1 MGLIA
6 NINSFYKDLKDYRS
20 FKKST
25 VSLTNPTQ
33 FKTIFKDWLDNFNT
47 NNNTG
52 YIAACAAIWGYSF
65 AKAKSRIYDITN
77 GEEVEGHPYYQ
88 LIRKPNWFQT
98 MWEID
103 YRRALDLIYEGNSYL
118 LKLRDSLGVPR
129 AIVQMHPERVTTY
142 PYEYEKIESYMYNTG
157 TGLLELP
164 KDDVIHFRLPSQS
177 NYIHGEPL
185 ISQIADVREIEKLQL
200 AYRRQFYKAGGFLGA
215 VFTTDQKMQADSFQ
229 RAKAELQANYS
240 GSVENAFKVALF
252 EQGLTPVPT
261 AYSLKDMDMTA
272 ERNLNRDEIL
282 AMFNVPKLLLGQ
294 SDLIQ
299 RGNADAMYYVFY
311 NTTIDPLLDY
321 TDQVLTTQLC
331 AVDYDSD
338 YYVQHDKLAQ
348 RDLEMDLKYY
358 SELREMDAVSSKWI
372 AEQEGIEYDEAQIQ
386 RENEFKQKQ
395 NGTNTGTN
403 NGTE

>member
-1 MGLIA
+1 MGLIS

-33 FKTIFKDWLDNFNT
+33 FKTIFKDWLDNLHGEER
-47 NNNTG
+47 NTG
-52 YIAACAAIWGYSF
+52 YIAACANIWGLSF
-65 AKAKSRIYDITN
+65 AKAKSKIYDITD
-77 GEEVEGHPYYQ
+77 GEEVEGHPYYD

-98 MWEID
+98 MWEIE
-103 YRRALDLIYEGNSYL
+103 YRRALDLIYEGDSYL
-118 LKLRDSLGVPR
+118 LKLKDSLGVPR
-129 AIVQMHPERVTTY
+129 ALIQMHPDRVQTY
-142 PYEYEKIESYMYNTG
+142 PYNYEKIESYIYNTG

-185 ISQIADVREIEKLQL
+185 INKIADVKEIEKLQL

-229 RAKAELQANYS
+229 RAKAELQANYA

-282 AMFNVPKLLLGQ
+282 SIFGVNKILFGQ
-294 SDLIQ
+294 SENIQ
-299 RGNADAMYYVFY
+299 RGNADTVYYVFY
-311 NTTIDPLLDY
+311 NTIIDPLLDY
-321 TDQVLTTQLC
+321 TDQVLTAELC
-331 AVDYDSD
+331 AVDYDKD
-338 YYVQHDKLAQ
+338 YYIQHDKLAQ
-348 RDLEMDLKYY
+348 RDLEMDLRYY
-358 SELREMDAVSSKWI
+358 RELREINAVSSKWV

-386 RENEFKQKQ
+386 RENELLKPKE
-395 NGTNTGTN
+395 NDRTTDS
-403 NGTE
+403 GTE